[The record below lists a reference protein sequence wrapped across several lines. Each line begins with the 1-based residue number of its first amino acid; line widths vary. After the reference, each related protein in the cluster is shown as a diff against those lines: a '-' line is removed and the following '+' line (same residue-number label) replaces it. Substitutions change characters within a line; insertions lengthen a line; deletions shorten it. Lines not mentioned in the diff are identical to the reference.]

1 MPRTPIEIP
10 ESIDYLSILDE
21 NGRLDTDLEPEI
33 EEALLL
39 KLYRF
44 MVSGRRFDE
53 RQLNLQRQG
62 RIGTF
67 PPIKGQEA
75 AHLGAVAALG
85 EADWMVPAFRETAA
99 EKWRGRTMESIIL
112 SNAGYGEGAEAAEAE
127 LPGMPISIA
136 VGSQMLHAV
145 GIGWAMRYRKKD
157 SVVMTFFGDGATS
170 EGDFHE
176 ALNFAGVFSAPVIFV
191 CQNNQWAI
199 SIPRSRQTRS
209 KTLAQKALAYGIA
222 GIQVDG
228 NDILAVY
235 AAAREAVDRARAGQ
249 GPTLIE
255 CVTYRLAMHTTA
267 DDPKRYRTDEEVAQ
281 WEKKDPLPR
290 FQAYLKQKGLLS
302 DADMERIEKEVTD
315 EIQQAVDRAEARMKT
330 LGDPLTMFDHCYA
343 ELTSRQQDQ
352 KKALADALAAA
363 GKEVAHG

>member
-1 MPRTPIEIP
+1 MPRSPIEI
-10 ESIDYLSILDE
+10 SDTIDYLSILDE
-21 NGRLDTDLEPEI
+21 NGRLDKDLEPDMAD
-33 EEALLL
+33 ALLL

-44 MVSGRRFDE
+44 MLSGRRFDE
-53 RQLNLQRQG
+53 RLLNLQRQG

-75 AHLGAVAALG
+75 AQLGAVAAL
-85 EADWMVPAFRETAA
+85 EDSDWMVPAFRETAA
-99 EKWRGRTMESIIL
+99 ERWRGRTMESIIL
-112 SNAGYGEGAEAAEAE
+112 VNAGFGEGAEGPPEQ
-127 LPGMPISIA
+127 PDMPISIP

-145 GIGWAMRYRKKD
+145 GIAWAMRYRKK
-157 SVVMTFFGDGATS
+157 STVAMTFFGDGATS

-176 ALNFAGVFSAPVIFV
+176 ALNFAGVFSAPVVFV

-209 KTLAQKALAYGIA
+209 QTLAQKALAYGIP

-228 NDILAVY
+228 NDVLAVY
-235 AAAREAVDRARAGQ
+235 AASREAVQRARAGD

-255 CVTYRLAMHTTA
+255 CVTYRLSLHTTA

-290 FQAYLKQKGLLS
+290 YQTYLKQRGLLS
-302 DADMERIEKEVTD
+302 DVDLERIEKEVTD
-315 EIQQAVDRAEARMKT
+315 EIQQAVDRAEARIKT
-330 LGDPLTMFDHCYA
+330 LGDPLSMFDHLYA
-343 ELTSRQQDQ
+343 DKPPRLQDQ
-352 KKALADALAAA
+352 RQALADALES
-363 GKEVAHG
+363 GKEVTHG